1 MIIHNNMT
9 RISSIQKESN
19 EGMKVSNDDMKV
31 AKFKV
36 LCNWVNDCLNQGSNC
51 DKGAKIYLFYGKE
64 YEDNLFMS
72 CVKEMCTRENS
83 PNRVV
88 ISFGFNDSLNEGDD
102 ISKLIDIVKE
112 WKKFKIIPH
121 NVHLDTA
128 LKYRDDVIF
137 WNLLAVTLDE
147 NVYEKNINK
156 IIDLAYMFEFSEAM
170 IKDWCCAVEFVLS
183 GNFKGD
189 FEQLNFDTAEANQYF
204 KRVKNDTNKIV
215 CSASGSSTQNDCLS
229 QIRNLFGA
237 TEPLKRY

>member
-36 LCNWVNDCLNQGSNC
+36 LCNLVKDCLNQGRNYEST
-51 DKGAKIYLFYGKE
+51 AKIYLFYGEE
-64 YEDNLFMS
+64 YKNNLFMS
-72 CVKEMCTRENS
+72 CVKEMCTRGDGELNMQIVGLAHLISEN
-83 PNRVV
+83 
-88 ISFGFNDSLNEGDD
+88 DD
-102 ISKLIDIVKE
+102 ISKLISRVKGLKSYQRIFSDAVSEYE
-112 WKKFKIIPH
+112 W
-121 NVHLDTA
+121 
-128 LKYRDDVIF
+128 DVIF
-137 WNLLAVTLDE
+137 WNLLAVTLDDD
-147 NVYEKNINK
+147 VYEKSINK

-189 FEQLNFDTAEANQYF
+189 FEQFNFDTDEANQYF

>member
-1 MIIHNNMT
+1 MIVHNNMKVS
-9 RISSIQKESN
+9 SSIVKKGDAE
-19 EGMKVSNDDMKV
+19 MKV
-31 AKFKV
+31 AKFQI
-36 LCNWVNDCLNQGSNC
+36 LCNLVNDCLNRGS
-51 DKGAKIYLFYGKE
+51 DYESTAKIYLFYGEE
-64 YEDNLFMS
+64 YKNNLFMS
-72 CVKEMCTRENS
+72 CVKEMCTRKNKEFNF
-83 PNRVV
+83 
-88 ISFGFNDSLNEGDD
+88 IAQFGCYDLMSECDD
-102 ISKLIDIVKE
+102 ISRLIDRVK
-112 WKKFKIIPH
+112 KLKIIK
-121 NVHLDTA
+121 DTYSYDI
-128 LKYRDDVIF
+128 LKYVGDVIF

-170 IKDWCCAVEFVLS
+170 IKDWCRAVEFVLS

-215 CSASGSSTQNDCLS
+215 CSASGASTQNDCLS

>member
-1 MIIHNNMT
+1 MSGINN
-9 RISSIQKESN
+9 N
-19 EGMKVSNDDMKV
+19 MKV

-36 LCNWVNDCLNQGSNC
+36 LCNLVNDCLNQGSNC

-64 YEDNLFMS
+64 YEDNLFMT

-83 PNRVV
+83 PNRVF
-88 ISFGFNDSLNEGDD
+88 ISFGFNDSLSEGDD
-102 ISKLIDIVKE
+102 ISKLIDIVKK
-112 WKKFKIIPH
+112 WKKFISH
-121 NVHLDTA
+121 NVNLNTA

-183 GNFKGD
+183 GDFKGD

-204 KRVKNDTNKIV
+204 KRVKNDTDKIV
-215 CSASGSSTQNDCLS
+215 CSASGSSAQNDYLS

>member
-1 MIIHNNMT
+1 MT
-9 RISSIQKESN
+9 PISSILKNLKNSN

-36 LCNWVNDCLNQGSNC
+36 LCNLVKDCLNQGS
-51 DKGAKIYLFYGKE
+51 DYESTAKIYLFYGEE
-64 YEDNLFMS
+64 YKNNLFMS
-72 CVKEMCTRENS
+72 CVKEMCTRKNKEYNF
-83 PNRVV
+83 
-88 ISFGFNDSLNEGDD
+88 IIAEFGCYDLMSECDD
-102 ISKLIDIVKE
+102 ISRLIDRVK
-112 WKKFKIIPH
+112 KLKIIK
-121 NVHLDTA
+121 DTYSYDI
-128 LKYRDDVIF
+128 LKYVGDVIF

-229 QIRNLFGA
+229 PIRNLLGA

>member
-1 MIIHNNMT
+1 MSGINNNMKNS
-9 RISSIQKESN
+9 SSIV
-19 EGMKVSNDDMKV
+19 KVSNDDMKL

-36 LCNWVNDCLNQGSNC
+36 LCNLVNDCLNQGSNC

-64 YEDNLFMS
+64 YEDNLFMT

-121 NVHLDTA
+121 NVHLNTA

-189 FEQLNFDTAEANQYF
+189 FEQLNFDTDEANQYF

-215 CSASGSSTQNDCLS
+215 CSASGSSTSL
-229 QIRNLFGA
+229 IRNLLGA